1 MANNNDNLEVET
13 EFPGW
18 VPLFQLKVL
27 VLSGCNLN
35 KLSGHIPGF
44 LWHQSKLRIVDL
56 SHSKSARRFPHWLL
70 VNNNQFIGSLSNVI
84 SRMSWLELLDV
95 SNNHMSGEIPR
106 WIGTLKTLR
115 TLALRTLYISL
126 AGYIHATILLMIPS
140 TSYLLVC
147 VSSQCVA
154 LANKFYLYD
163 L

>member
-35 KLSGHIPGF
+35 KLSGHIPRF

-56 SHSKSARRFPHWLL
+56 SHNKSARRFPHWLL

-115 TLALRTLYISL
+115 TLYISL
-126 AGYIHATILLMIPS
+126 AGYIHATFLLMIPS